1 MFIVSSYIIYY
12 TNFVFMSFFFFGFL
26 GWVRETLCCVA
37 RAGMMRRRPKST
49 FVCNSSVVSRSHV
62 CKGPSM
68 GPPSGWLKTNLTRKV
83 SLWLRSR
90 CRECERCHTFA
101 LWASISP
108 EPCQQASS
116 PRIVSTTR
124 TCTVWARYSRCT
136 HTHYISKTW
145 DNKNRTLENA
155 EYLDG
160 LSTTY
165 AGSCS

>member
-1 MFIVSSYIIYY
+1 MTFYCSSCHFLGDFYFNLHLHTRLVDTLSCLQLVVTSFIT

-37 RAGMMRRRPKST
+37 QAGMMRRRPKST

-124 TCTVWARYSRCT
+124 TCTV
-136 HTHYISKTW
+136 
-145 DNKNRTLENA
+145 
-155 EYLDG
+155 
-160 LSTTY
+160 
-165 AGSCS
+165 